1 LLKWVHRLSKSQSLH
16 RSTYEY
22 GCVDMLELST
32 GFDQACLQIIGIRI
46 RLALKSKLQWV
57 LATFHNSW
65 WIDHSRVCNGSIEAF
80 SILDHVGVEE
90 IYSHIASRYH
100 SV

>member
-1 LLKWVHRLSKSQSLH
+1 MFETSDTDFHIAEDACGINYADTCLLKRVHRLSKSQSLH

-57 LATFHNSW
+57 LATFHNS
-65 WIDHSRVCNGSIEAF
+65 
-80 SILDHVGVEE
+80 
-90 IYSHIASRYH
+90 
-100 SV
+100 